1 MPINSI
7 SGLGAVGVEK
17 VTGIGVGMPRGVS
30 GANEAAESFGR
41 LLGQALDN
49 LNRIQ
54 VEADASSARLAAG
67 EPVDLHDV
75 MLAVEEADLSL
86 RLALQMRNKLME
98 AYQEINRMQV

>member
-1 MPINSI
+1 MPIEGI
-7 SGLGAVGVEK
+7 ATIGAVGLEK
-17 VTGIGVGMPRGVS
+17 VTGLAAGVPGGVS

-49 LNRIQ
+49 LNRVQ

>member
-1 MPINSI
+1 MPIDGVAGI
-7 SGLGAVGVEK
+7 GA
-17 VTGIGVGMPRGVS
+17 TGIERIAGIGTGGQ
-30 GANEAAESFGR
+30 GAAPGAKAAAESFGR
-41 LLGQALDN
+41 LLDQALEG

-98 AYQEINRMQV
+98 AYQEINRIQV

>member
-1 MPINSI
+1 MP
-7 SGLGAVGVEK
+7 VGGI
-17 VTGIGVGMPRGVS
+17 TGIGETGVERITGPGAGVS
-30 GANEAAESFGR
+30 GNVPGAKEAAEAFGR
-41 LLGQALDN
+41 LLGQALDS

-54 VEADASSARLAAG
+54 AEADISSARLAAG

-86 RLALQMRNKLME
+86 RLALQMRNKLLE

>member
-1 MPINSI
+1 MPIEGIAAVS
-7 SGLGAVGVEK
+7 AVGVEK
-17 VTGIGVGMPRGVS
+17 VAGIGTGVPQGVS

-41 LLGQALDN
+41 LLSQALDH

-54 VEADASSARLAAG
+54 MEANASSARLAAG